1 MKKVQFSGRFLSM
14 ALVAAIIVSLFAGL
28 TPAVATPDIAPLSV
42 TVKPFIPAYTFQDGA
57 EDTGDRL
64 NSLINELT
72 LEEKIAGA
80 GTINRLGVNGGRTG
94 GGEGLHGVAGSQAT
108 VFPSSLGLSQTWD
121 DALLEKIGDII
132 AKESEAGIV
141 GGLSRLTPVLD
152 LLRDPR
158 YGRAYETYG
167 EDAFLTGSLGTA
179 IGKGMTSR
187 TAGTN
192 EQEYLQFLPN
202 VKHPLAYNNE
212 INRLW
217 TNSSFTPRNTY
228 EYYI

>member
-1 MKKVQFSGRFLSM
+1 MKKTQLSGRLLPL
-14 ALVAAIIVSLFAGL
+14 ALVAAMLVSLFVGL
-28 TPAVATPDIAPLSV
+28 TPAVAASDIAPLAVS
-42 TVKPFIPAYTFQDGA
+42 VKPFTPAYDFQD
-57 EDTGDRL
+57 DTKDMGTRL
-64 NSLINELT
+64 NNLIGQLT
-72 LEEKIAGA
+72 LEEKIAGG
-80 GTINRLGVNGGRTG
+80 GTINRLGVNGGRAG

-132 AKESEAGIV
+132 AKESEAGAA
-141 GGLSRLTPVLD
+141 GGISRLTPVLD

-187 TAGTN
+187 TEADNG
-192 EQEYLQFLPN
+192 QEYLQFLPN